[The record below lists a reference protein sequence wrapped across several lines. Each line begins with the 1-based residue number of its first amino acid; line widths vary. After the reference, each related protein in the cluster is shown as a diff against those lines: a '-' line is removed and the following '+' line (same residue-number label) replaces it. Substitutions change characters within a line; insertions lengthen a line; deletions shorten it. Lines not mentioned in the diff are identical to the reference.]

1 MNILVTGGS
10 GFIGSNL
17 CRRLLDEGHYVLC
30 LDNNYTGRMES
41 IQALQDNDHFRII
54 LADVCESLTER
65 PELKQHALHL
75 DQIYH

>member
-30 LDNNYTGRMES
+30 LDNNYTGRMEN
-41 IQALQDNDHFRII
+41 IQELLANDHFSFI
-54 LADVCESLTER
+54 LADVCNSLKYR
-65 PELKQHALHL
+65 PELTPQNLH
-75 DQIYH
+75 